1 MTTSTGSGPAAAAR
15 GAGARGAAD
24 ADQGRGGGFAGSVA
38 AEWTK
43 LWSLRST
50 WTCLATAVLLTAGP
64 AALGATVLESGGQV
78 ANMTAHGMLPTVVML
93 SQFALVAVASLI
105 ITGEYATGAV
115 RTTLTAV
122 PVRGR
127 VLAAKALVLV
137 AAVFPVGLALGGVSI
152 GISTVVFGDAMVF
165 EAEHVA
171 HAVLGTAG
179 YLTAVSLFAL
189 GLGTALRS
197 TAGTITATVG
207 VLIGVPMF
215 STMLNNE
222 TILEIASYLPAD
234 AGLPL
239 MMGSTDPYGW
249 PAGAALLGAWAAAAL
264 AAGYAALRLRD
275 A

>member
-1 MTTSTGSGPAAAAR
+1 MATTNAAAPVAGAEGTPAPAGWRGGSG
-15 GAGARGAAD
+15 
-24 ADQGRGGGFAGSVA
+24 FAQAVA

-43 LWSLRST
+43 LWGLRST
-50 WTCLATAVLLTAGP
+50 WTCLAMAVLLTAGP
-64 AALGATVLESGGQV
+64 SALGATALEAGDQV
-78 ANMTAHGMLPTVVML
+78 QNMTAHGMLPTVVML

-105 ITGEYATGAV
+105 VTGEYATGAM

-127 VLAAKALVLV
+127 VLAAKALVLATV
-137 AAVFPVGLALGGVSI
+137 VFPVGCALGGVSI
-152 GISTVVFGDAMVF
+152 GVSTAVFGDAMIF
-165 EAEHVA
+165 EADHVA

-197 TAGTITATVG
+197 TAGTITAAVG

-215 STMLNNE
+215 ASMLGNE
-222 TILEIASYLPAD
+222 TVEEVASYLPAD

-239 MMGSTDPYGW
+239 MTGITDPYGW
-249 PAGAALLGAWAAAAL
+249 AAGAALLGAWAALAL
-264 AAGYAALRLRD
+264 AAGYALLRTRD